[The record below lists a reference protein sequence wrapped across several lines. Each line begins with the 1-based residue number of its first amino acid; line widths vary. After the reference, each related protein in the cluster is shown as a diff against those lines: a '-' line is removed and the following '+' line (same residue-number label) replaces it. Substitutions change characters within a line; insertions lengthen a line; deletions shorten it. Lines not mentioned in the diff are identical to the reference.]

1 VGDAFELGDGE
12 AVEVD
17 VGVVGG
23 GHDCRVGCCCSCW
36 CSIVLWWFPMALN
49 RDFAT
54 SSCDLIHS
62 DLLTI
67 GSGCP
72 QGKTIEDRDI
82 VEWCDR

>member
-1 VGDAFELGDGE
+1 
-12 AVEVD
+12 
-17 VGVVGG
+17 
-23 GHDCRVGCCCSCW
+23 
-36 CSIVLWWFPMALN
+36 MALN